1 MPLLRHLTRCTKSS
15 ARQTRALK
23 RSTTAIWLSVMSPY
37 LGSVWPRARMTT
49 SWALHWRNNV
59 SALAH
64 SHVLCRGFAA
74 FSDTI
79 QRIGIDLPA
88 LFLLYFIHGI
98 LFFFAYGRVITSWRI
113 FIVIF
118 FKIGRASCRESVC
131 VYRCWMSF

>member
-1 MPLLRHLTRCTKSS
+1 
-15 ARQTRALK
+15 
-23 RSTTAIWLSVMSPY
+23 MSPY

-59 SALAH
+59 SVLAH

-79 QRIGIDLPA
+79 QRVGIDLPA

-98 LFFFAYGRVITSWRI
+98 LFFFAYGRVITSWRS
-113 FIVIF
+113 FIVMF
-118 FKIGRASCRESVC
+118 FTRKHHETLSSKAHGITESI
-131 VYRCWMSF
+131 S

>member
-49 SWALHWRNNV
+49 SCALHWRNNV
-59 SALAH
+59 SVLAH

-74 FSDTI
+74 FSATI
-79 QRIGIDLPA
+79 QRVGMDLPA
-88 LFLLYFIHGI
+88 LFLLSFLQAM
-98 LFFFAYGRVITSWRI
+98 LFFFASGRVLTTSCI
-113 FIVIF
+113 FMVF
-118 FKIGRASCRESVC
+118 FFRA
-131 VYRCWMSF
+131 